1 MGETNKLT
9 GKGKKAKKRL
19 EHINDEIEGIIE
31 KLKAA
36 SNEFQDVIKNSNEF
50 ENSNKPKKRSMI
62 EGAPDRIEF
71 QFTNKKNQ
79 NKKNQMKFYID
90 FTVVASEGDD
100 PADIKGSIIYGANRT
115 LCFKDCIFPKN
126 TKNCKLCERINRCD
140 GLEDKPLIQFLV
152 NKTGMIKSRGELEDE
167 WWIKKEGDLEE
178 DDLEEGDLA
187 DLHYRALDHIWKD
200 SIDWTNENISP

>member
-19 EHINDEIEGIIE
+19 IHINNEIEEMIR
-31 KLKAA
+31 KLNDAH
-36 SNEFQDVIKNSNEF
+36 DVIFEEIGGNSNDLQ
-50 ENSNKPKKRSMI
+50 KQRSMI
-62 EGAPDRIEF
+62 EGAPKRIEF
-71 QFTNKKNQ
+71 MSNQ
-79 NKKNQMKFYID
+79 LKFYID

-100 PADIKGSIIYGANRT
+100 PTDIKGSIIYGANRT

-126 TKNCKLCERINRCD
+126 TNNCKLCERINRCD
-140 GLEDKPLIQFLV
+140 GLEDKPLIQFSV

-167 WWIKKEGDLEE
+167 WWIKKEEDLEE

>member
-1 MGETNKLT
+1 MEKPK
-9 GKGKKAKKRL
+9 GKGKKAF
-19 EHINDEIEGIIE
+19 N
-31 KLKAA
+31 KLKYINVEIGEIIKKLKDA
-36 SNEFQDVIKNSNEF
+36 SSGFQKIIGKSNVQ
-50 ENSNKPKKRSMI
+50 KQRSMI
-62 EGAPDRIEF
+62 EEVPKRIEF
-71 QFTNKKNQ
+71 ISNQ
-79 NKKNQMKFYID
+79 LKFYID

-167 WWIKKEGDLEE
+167 WWIK
-178 DDLEEGDLA
+178 EEGDLA